1 MSLALGKLL
10 VLILQVII
18 AVIPWRRI
26 AAWMG
31 LPVHDYRYR
40 NPYDRTCRNCRRTE
54 NEYCWDMSEFYSRN
68 AWWEVMHPGYRGHRC
83 SEKDAYENKRT
94 MPDDFR
100 AADNP
105 KDGAQEA

>member
-18 AVIPWRRI
+18 SVIPWRRI

-40 NPYDRTCRNCRRTE
+40 NPYDRTCRNCRRSQ
-54 NEYCWDMSEFYSRN
+54 NEYMWSWQSWRDRG
-68 AWWEVMHPGYRGHRC
+68 WWEVMHPGYRGHRC
-83 SEKDAYENKRT
+83 SEKDAYENKRR
-94 MPDDFR
+94 MPDDFGT
-100 AADNP
+100 AANS
-105 KDGAQEA
+105 KDGAQET